1 MMNSATHPPKLEDAI
16 ETLYRLHVG
25 IIGNGPERHERP
37 HKPLLLLAVLDLVA
51 ERVAE
56 PHKIKWGMRL
66 RSLFTQYFEL
76 VKQRDDDSSPE
87 NPFLYLRK
95 EGWWEPMKI
104 VPGGRTVPL
113 ESTPTV
119 AEANAGT
126 VYARIS
132 TPIEPFLHLQK
143 DRMELRLALVSRYF
157 PGKMEALR
165 RLFIEP
171 SLHDMSSAY
180 RASTQPEGREMESE
194 LASDAESEVG
204 KSGRSAGFRRKV
216 VEAYDFQ
223 CAACGLRIKLPGQKE
238 LREMTF
244 VDAAHLIPFSTS
256 FNDHPTNGMALCKNH
271 HWAMDRFLI
280 APGPSG
286 VWEVSRKLMRHR
298 SAGEAEL
305 VELQGRRIIPPLDD
319 AYLPSREAL
328 EWRVGR
334 LWEG

>member
-1 MMNSATHPPKLEDAI
+1 MMNSAAHPPKLEDAI
-16 ETLYRLHVG
+16 EALYRMHVG
-25 IIGNGPERHERP
+25 IIGKGSERHERP

-51 ERVAE
+51 ERNAE
-56 PHKIKWGMRL
+56 PQKIMWGMRL

-76 VKQRDDDSSPE
+76 VKQRDDDGSPE

-95 EGWWEPMKI
+95 EGWW
-104 VPGGRTVPL
+104 VPIKVVLEGRAVPL
-113 ESTPTV
+113 EATPTV

-126 VYARIS
+126 VCARIT
-132 TPIEPFLHLQK
+132 TPIEPFLHRPK

-157 PGKMEALR
+157 PGKMEALS
-165 RLFIEP
+165 RLFVEP
-171 SLHDMSSAY
+171 SLEDMPGVY
-180 RASTQPEGREMESE
+180 RASTHLDGREMVGGMS
-194 LASDAESEVG
+194 SDTEIQEA
-204 KSGRSAGFRRKV
+204 KSGRSSGFRRKV

-244 VDAAHLIPFSTS
+244 VDAAHLIPYSTS

-280 APGPSG
+280 APGPEG
-286 VWEVSRKLMRHR
+286 VWEVSRKLLRHR
-298 SAGEAEL
+298 SVGEAEL
-305 VELQGRRIIPPLDD
+305 MELQGRRIIPPLDE
-319 AYLPSREAL
+319 AYLPMREAL

-334 LWEG
+334 LWVG